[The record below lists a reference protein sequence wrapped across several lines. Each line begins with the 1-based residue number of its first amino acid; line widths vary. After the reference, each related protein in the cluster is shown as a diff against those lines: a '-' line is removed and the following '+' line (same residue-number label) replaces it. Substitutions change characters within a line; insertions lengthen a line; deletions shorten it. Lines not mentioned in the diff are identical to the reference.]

1 MPWTLVAFTLGKAT
15 VERAAEEPM
24 LPLSARDSAAA
35 RGGDGG
41 GGDGGSG
48 DEVGR
53 ARRTSFN
60 HVEALD
66 TEPPSPFR
74 APASTGQMPRTLSF
88 EARLAAAA
96 QDAVTPTPTLTLTL
110 SPTLTPTLTPSP
122 NPNPNPNPN
131 QVGAALT
138 RAAPGCTSA
147 WSACRGRR

>member
-41 GGDGGSG
+41 GGGGG
-48 DEVGR
+48 DDEVGR

-66 TEPPSPFR
+66 TEPPSAFR
-74 APASTGQMPRTLSF
+74 APASTGPMPRTLSF

-96 QDAVTPTPTLTLTL
+96 HDAVTLTPT
-110 SPTLTPTLTPSP
+110 PTLTPTLTPTPSP
-122 NPNPNPNPN
+122 S
-131 QVGAALT
+131 
-138 RAAPGCTSA
+138 RSPGRSPKP
-147 WSACRGRR
+147 